1 MKADAYVSADKNTYI
16 TRHICEPKDKQQ
28 YVGVT
33 YLLHGS
39 VALHVSSEQALEH
52 SNTPFIMAHITGVMI
67 HIANI
72 TLTHLQDDKANM
84 LDNRER
90 WHCIFFEE

>member
-1 MKADAYVSADKNTYI
+1 MSVQTKTHTSLDISANPRTNSNTLVS
-16 TRHICEPKDKQQ
+16 P
-28 YVGVT
+28 

-39 VALHVSSEQALEH
+39 VALHVSGEQALEH
-52 SNTPFIMAHITGVMI
+52 GNTPLIMVNITGVMI

-72 TLTHLQDDKANM
+72 TLTHLQYDKANM